1 MFLRILDRFE
11 ETFISILMIAAVLII
26 FVAVCQR
33 YSVSLLADL
42 VAWSRAQGYESLT
55 AQSRSFYRSV
65 AGINL
70 LWAQELCIYLFVW
83 MAKFGAAYGV
93 RVGIHVGVDVL
104 VGMVSERWR
113 HVLVVTSFLAGALFT
128 AIVAW
133 IGGRFV
139 YDIAHTAQ
147 VSADLEVPVWI
158 VYLAVPA
165 GSVLMCFR
173 FLQALVAYLRTGKIV
188 QHTPG
193 GDLVEDALAETNAGQ
208 GART

>member
-1 MFLRILDRFE
+1 MFLRFLDRFE
-11 ETFISILMIAAVLII
+11 ETFISLLMVAAVVLI
-26 FVAVCQR
+26 FVEVCQR

-42 VAWSRAQGYESLT
+42 VSWSRAHGYESLM
-55 AQSRSFYRSV
+55 AMARSTYRSV

-104 VGMVSERWR
+104 VNSVGPRWR
-113 HVLVVTSFLAGALFT
+113 HLLVVISLFAGALFT

-133 IGGRFV
+133 IGGSFV
-139 YDIAHTAQ
+139 YGIAQTAQ

-165 GSVLMCFR
+165 GSLLMCFR
-173 FLQALVAYLRTGKIV
+173 FLQALMNFIQTG
-188 QHTPG
+188 HLPHHEPAA
-193 GDLVEDALAETNAGQ
+193 DLIAETERGVSESE
-208 GART
+208 GARA

>member
-1 MFLRILDRFE
+1 MFLRFLDRFE
-11 ETFISILMIAAVLII
+11 ETFISLLMVAAVVLI

-42 VAWSRAQGYESLT
+42 VSWSRAHGYESLM
-55 AQSRSFYRSV
+55 AMARSTYRSV

-104 VGMVSERWR
+104 VNSVGPRWP
-113 HVLVVTSFLAGALFT
+113 HLLVVISLFAGALFT

-133 IGGRFV
+133 IGGSFV
-139 YDIAHTAQ
+139 YGIAQTAQ

-165 GSVLMCFR
+165 GSLLMCFR
-173 FLQALVAYLRTGKIV
+173 FLQALMNFIQTG
-188 QHTPG
+188 HLPHHEPAA
-193 GDLVEDALAETNAGQ
+193 DLIAETERGVSESE
-208 GART
+208 GARA

>member
-11 ETFISILMIAAVLII
+11 ETFISFLMVAAVLII

-33 YSVSLLADL
+33 YSVSVLADM

-55 AQSRSFYRSV
+55 GQLRSTYRSV
-65 AGINL
+65 TGINL

-93 RVGIHVGVDVL
+93 RIGIHVGVDVL
-104 VGMVSERWR
+104 VGMVNERWR
-113 HVLVVTSFLAGALFT
+113 HVLVITSFLAGALFT

-133 IGGRFV
+133 IGGKFV
-139 YDIAHTAQ
+139 YGIAQTAQ

-165 GSVLMCFR
+165 GSLLMCFR
-173 FLQALVAYLRTGKIV
+173 FLQALVVYLRTGTLV
-188 QHTPG
+188 QHTHG
-193 GDLVEDALAETNAGQ
+193 GDLVEDALSETNAGQ
-208 GART
+208 GARS

>member
-1 MFLRILDRFE
+1 MFLRFLDRFE
-11 ETFISILMIAAVLII
+11 ETFISLLMVAAVVLI

-42 VAWSRAQGYESLT
+42 VSWSRAHGYESLM
-55 AQSRSFYRSV
+55 ALARSTYRSV

-104 VGMVSERWR
+104 VNSVGPRWR
-113 HVLVVTSFLAGALFT
+113 HLLVVISLFAGALFT

-133 IGGRFV
+133 IGGSFV
-139 YDIAHTAQ
+139 YGIAQTAQ

-165 GSVLMCFR
+165 GSLLMCFR
-173 FLQALVAYLRTGKIV
+173 FLQALMNFIQTG
-188 QHTPG
+188 HLPHHEPAA
-193 GDLVEDALAETNAGQ
+193 DLIAETERGVSESE
-208 GART
+208 GARA